1 MTSNRLLKGF
11 HAVFYSTNALLIP
24 YLPLLLTERGFH
36 AWEAGTLLML
46 GPFLAMFVQPLAGVL
61 SDRLKAVR
69 PLLFG
74 CWIAQGTAAACL
86 FLSSGRIA
94 AAASL
99 LALYIFFLPAVS
111 LLDSLTVKTAVAAGQ
126 SYSSIRLWG
135 SVGFTVTG
143 LVLGQMFDAWG
154 GVDSLMWMYAPIWVS
169 LLIGIGFL
177 REAPADVKEAE
188 SVVNLTVLRK
198 ALSVPALLLFLLLV
212 FIVAMPH
219 RMNDA
224 LLSLHL
230 SDLGATSAQM
240 SWAWS
245 VAGVSEVIGF
255 AVMAKWVSRKR
266 MLRLFAIVCAL
277 YAIRW
282 LLYAFV
288 KDPWVVIALQGGQAV
303 TYAAL
308 WVLSIEFVASLLPRQ
323 LAATAQALLGMV
335 FLGLAGLAGGMSGGA
350 LQEAYGGTG
359 MYLYGFICAAVS
371 TIGFGIWAF
380 RRERAERL
388 QGASPKA
395 TTY

>member
-24 YLPLLLTERGFH
+24 YLPLLLTERGFN

-69 PLLFG
+69 PLLFA
-74 CWIAQGTAAACL
+74 CWIAQGAAAACL
-86 FLSSGRIA
+86 FLSSERVA
-94 AAASL
+94 AASSL

-135 SVGFTVTG
+135 SAGFTVTG
-143 LVLGQMFDAWG
+143 LVLGKMFDAWG
-154 GVDSLMWMYAPIWVS
+154 GVDSLMWMYAPIWIS

-177 REAPADVKEAE
+177 QEAPADAKEAE
-188 SVVNLTVLRK
+188 TAVDLAVLRK

-245 VAGVSEVIGF
+245 VAGVAEVIGF
-255 AVMAKWVSRKR
+255 AVMARWVSRKR

-288 KDPWVVIALQGGQAV
+288 KEPWVIIVMQGGQAV

-308 WVLSIEFVASLLPRQ
+308 WVLSIEFVATLLPRH

-335 FLGLAGLAGGMSGGA
+335 FLGLAGLAGG
-350 LQEAYGGTG
+350 
-359 MYLYGFICAAVS
+359 
-371 TIGFGIWAF
+371 
-380 RRERAERL
+380 
-388 QGASPKA
+388 
-395 TTY
+395 